1 MIYDWI
7 IIGGG
12 AAGSFA
18 AANLTERG
26 QKVLLLEKGN
36 KLMAKVKVSGGGRC
50 NVTHQVKTTSEL
62 IPAYPRGGKALH
74 NLFKA
79 FGPKEMEAWL
89 KERGVLLHAESDGRM
104 FPETNDSQTIIDCF
118 VRSMSGTRV
127 MLSAEVIGFQ
137 KEEAYFTVNTRQSTY
152 QGKKLLLA
160 TGGLLK
166 GGLRETVEALGHPF
180 EAEVPSLFT
189 FNLPRHPITE
199 LTGLV
204 AENAIA
210 SIPSSNFKSEGP
222 ILITHWGLSGPCI
235 LKLSS
240 LAARHI
246 AAAEN
251 NFIVTIQW
259 IQDLSENE
267 FKGWFQQHRQV
278 HGKRKVYSH
287 CPFELATRLWQFLL
301 TEAGIDPT
309 INWGDLNKEGLSKMI
324 KALYHYELNI
334 AGKTTF
340 KEEFVT
346 CGGISLASIMLK
358 NMESKQVPGLH
369 FAGELVDVDAIT
381 GGYNFQFAWS
391 SAIAAIQS

>member
-1 MIYDWI
+1 MRYDWI

-26 QKVLLLEKGN
+26 QSVLLLEKGN

-89 KERGVLLHAESDGRM
+89 KERGVDTHAEGDGRM

-118 VRSMSGTRV
+118 ERSMQGTRV
-127 MLSAEVIGFQ
+127 MLSAEVVGLTKNEDHFSV
-137 KEEAYFTVNTRQSTY
+137 ATRQSIY
-152 QGKKLLLA
+152 EGKKLLIA
-160 TGGLLK
+160 AGGFLK
-166 GGLRETVEALGHPF
+166 GALRESVLGLGHHI
-180 EAEVPSLFT
+180 EEEVPSLFT
-189 FNLPRHPITE
+189 FNLPNHPIVE

-204 AENAIA
+204 AEHATA
-210 SIPSSNFKSEGP
+210 SIPGTSLKSEGP
-222 ILITHWGLSGPCI
+222 LLITHWGLSGPCI

-240 LAARHI
+240 LAARYI
-246 AAAEN
+246 AEHQN
-251 NFIVTIQW
+251 QFKVKIQW
-259 IQDLSENE
+259 INDLSENE
-267 FKGWFQQHRQV
+267 FRIWFQQHRQV

-287 CPFELATRLWQFLL
+287 CPFELPTRLWQFLL
-301 TEAGIDPT
+301 YEAKIAEHL
-309 INWGDLNKEGLSKMI
+309 NWGDLNKEGLAKMI
-324 KALYHYELNI
+324 QALYHSEI
-334 AGKTTF
+334 SVDGKTTF

-346 CGGISLASIMLK
+346 CGGIQLGEIQLK
-358 NMESKQVPGLH
+358 NMESKLVPGLH
-369 FAGELVDVDAIT
+369 FAGEVIDVDAIT

-391 SAIAAIQS
+391 SAIAAIQ

>member
-26 QKVLLLEKGN
+26 MSVLLLEKGN
-36 KLMAKVKVSGGGRC
+36 KLMGKVKVSGGGRC

-62 IPAYPRGGKALH
+62 IPAYPRGGKSLH

-89 KERGVLLHAESDGRM
+89 SKRGIELHAEADGRM
-104 FPETNDSQTIIDCF
+104 FPESNDSQTIIDCF
-118 VRSMSGTRV
+118 ERSMHGTRV
-127 MLSAEVIGFQ
+127 MLSAEVTNITKAADHFIV
-137 KEEAYFTVNTRQSTY
+137 TSTQSNY
-152 QGKKLLLA
+152 EGKKILLA
-160 TGGLLK
+160 AGGFLK
-166 GGLRETVEALGHPF
+166 GALRESIKVLGHHF
-180 EAEVPSLFT
+180 EEEVPSLFT
-189 FNLPRHPITE
+189 FNLPQHPIVA

-210 SIPSSNFKSEGP
+210 SIPGTPFKSEGP

-240 LAARHI
+240 LAARYI
-246 AAAEN
+246 AERQN
-251 NFIVTIQW
+251 QFDVKIQW
-259 IQDLSENE
+259 INDLSENE
-267 FKGWFQQHRQV
+267 FKTWFQQHRQV
-278 HGKRKVYSH
+278 HGKRKIYSH
-287 CPFELATRLWQFLL
+287 CPFELPTRLWQFLL
-301 TEAGIDPT
+301 FEANVPEHL
-309 INWGDLNKEGLSKMI
+309 NWGDLNKEGLTKMI
-324 KALYHYELNI
+324 QALYHCNLPVN
-334 AGKTTF
+334 GKTTF

-346 CGGISLASIMLK
+346 CGGIQLGEINLK
-358 NMESKQVPGLH
+358 NMESKHVADLH
-369 FAGELVDVDAIT
+369 FAGEVVDVDAIT

-391 SAIAAIQS
+391 SAIAAIQ